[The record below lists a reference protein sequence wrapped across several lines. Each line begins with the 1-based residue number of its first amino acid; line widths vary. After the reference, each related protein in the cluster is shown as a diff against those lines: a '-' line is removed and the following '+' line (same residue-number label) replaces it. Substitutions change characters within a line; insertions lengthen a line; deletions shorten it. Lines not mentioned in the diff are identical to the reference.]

1 MWCCSSL
8 FQHPIQKN
16 SQPTFTRA
24 KDLSQLRKET
34 SSFCFGRPG
43 SPPSRKKQL
52 GSLLK
57 Q

>member
-1 MWCCSSL
+1 MWCCLSL
-8 FQHPIQKN
+8 FQQPIQKN

-24 KDLSQLRKET
+24 KDLSQSRKET

-43 SPPSRKKQL
+43 SPPSRKKQS